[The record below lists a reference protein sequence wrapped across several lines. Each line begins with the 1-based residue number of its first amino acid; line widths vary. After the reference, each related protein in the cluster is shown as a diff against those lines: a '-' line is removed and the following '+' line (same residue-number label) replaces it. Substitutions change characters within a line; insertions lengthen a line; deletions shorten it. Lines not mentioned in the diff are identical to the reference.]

1 MKQGDFTVRMD
12 DGVEVFARRFE
23 PESKARGVLLV
34 AHGVA
39 EHSGRY
45 APLAARLCGDGW
57 VLVVPDH
64 RGHGRTAPSSGGRG
78 WFAAS
83 KGFFRVIEDLH
94 AFRLFAER
102 TWPGLPVALLGHSMG
117 SSLARAYIA
126 LHGEGLAACA
136 LSGII
141 ALSPVLAAA
150 SGVVVGLGRLLQGG
164 RGIAKF
170 ADSITLGGYAKAF
183 EPVRTRNDWLSRDAA
198 MVDAYNADPECGFT
212 CTWDFFRDMSE
223 GSAFIARRET
233 IDRVPKDLP
242 VLVFAGSRDPVGA
255 AVGGV
260 VALEAAYRAAGLRDV
275 TTKVYPEGRHEM
287 LNETNRGEVMDD
299 LAAWLERAVPEARK
313 AARA

>member
-1 MKQGDFTVRMD
+1 MKNGDVTLRMD

-23 PESKARGVLLV
+23 PESKPRGVLVV

-45 APLAARLCGDGW
+45 ESLAARLSKEGW
-57 VLVVPDH
+57 VLIVPDH
-64 RGHGRTAPSSGGRG
+64 RGHGRTAASSGGRG
-78 WFAAS
+78 WFAPS
-83 KGFFRVIEDLH
+83 KGFFRVVEDLH

-102 TWPGLPVALLGHSMG
+102 EWPGLPVALLGHSMG

-141 ALSPVLAAA
+141 AIPPALAAA
-150 SGVVVGLGRLLQGG
+150 SGAVVGLGRLLQGG

-170 ADSITLGGYAKAF
+170 ADSITLGGYAKSF
-183 EPVRTRNDWLSRDAA
+183 EPVRTRNDWLSRDTAQ
-198 MVDAYNADPECGFT
+198 VDAYNADPDCGFT

-223 GSAFIARRET
+223 GSAYLRKPST
-233 IDRVPKDLP
+233 LGRVPKNLP

-255 AVGGV
+255 ASGGV
-260 VALEAAYRAAGLRDV
+260 EALVAAYRAAGLVDV
-275 TTKVYPEGRHEM
+275 TSKLYPEGRHEM
-287 LNETNRGEVMDD
+287 LNETNRAEVMDD
-299 LAAWLERAVPEARK
+299 LAAWLGRAFGGGRGGAK
-313 AARA
+313 A